1 MSDDAVQNAVATEA
15 APQDIQ
21 AETTTNA
28 SAQNTGENIEGKLTE
43 TNKTEDGGMDA
54 DKTQDIDVPT
64 GNDVEIAEEKSVNGD
79 DTKLKESNATTVEE
93 ETVAIEGEGNTNAD
107 ATDEDAEKIVS
118 TGATEAEEIAEVKGD
133 AKEENTTDTT
143 NDATEEVKEDVAVE
157 GKDGIEMEVEEEL
170 EKKDDVKSESE
181 TNVEARK
188 EVAED
193 VVEETKEN
201 IIEEVL
207 ENPIEDTIDAAKET
221 PVDKSIDAV
230 NENSTEEAVEG
241 GKENSTEDAID
252 QVKENSMEDGI
263 EETEDDPMEVE
274 EIKDGVVEEVNTDVV
289 EEVNTD
295 VVEEVNK
302 DVVEEVNKDVVEE
315 VNKDVVE
322 EVNKDV
328 VEEVNKDV
336 VEEVNK
342 DIEEGKEDTVEEDV
356 KDAVEEGKQDG
367 IEDNKV
373 VSMEVDEPAVNEK
386 KEVTVIEID
395 DSAPE
400 AEDDSKEESSEH
412 EAVATPSKGRG
423 RKAKKVHESP
433 YSLRGATKRERK
445 VADHFEPG
453 NYREDRQKASNVTVQ
468 LGKGTKLKDIPSVRA
483 KIDKLAIKDPTLL
496 AAHKFLYGG
505 RGSVARRVIKKQLLD
520 FSGYLI
526 ADVKGQE
533 KEEDDDTA
541 SEKFAARAN
550 RMTIPLLKIMCDL
563 FDVDRSHPGRPSA
576 LDKEGIVGRLLDF
589 MVAPDITLTNAG
601 KTKAKKRGRPSISRS
616 PKAKRS
622 KKSEEIE
629 VEVEYIEDEEEE
641 EEEDAPKGAE
651 GKKMPSKKELQKFVR
666 AYVTCFSMEKTTTKH
681 LIQTASDKFD
691 VDVASKRKDILELLT
706 AEMPSE

>member
-241 GKENSTEDAID
+241 GKENSMEDAID

-274 EIKDGVVEEVNTDVV
+274 EIKDGVVEEVNT
-289 EEVNTD
+289 
-295 VVEEVNK
+295 
-302 DVVEEVNKDVVEE
+302 DVVEE

-641 EEEDAPKGAE
+641 EEDAPKGAE

>member
-43 TNKTEDGGMDA
+43 TNKTEDGGVDA

-241 GKENSTEDAID
+241 GKENSMEDAID

-274 EIKDGVVEEVNTDVV
+274 EIKDG
-289 EEVNTD
+289 
-295 VVEEVNK
+295 
-302 DVVEEVNKDVVEE
+302 VVEEVNKDVVEE

-601 KTKAKKRGRPSISRS
+601 KPKAKKRGRPSISRS

-629 VEVEYIEDEEEE
+629 VEVEYIEDEEEEE

>member
-322 EVNKDV
+322 EVNKD
-328 VEEVNKDV
+328 
-336 VEEVNK
+336 
-342 DIEEGKEDTVEEDV
+342 IEEGKEDTVEEDV

-541 SEKFAARAN
+541 S
-550 RMTIPLLKIMCDL
+550 
-563 FDVDRSHPGRPSA
+563 V
-576 LDKEGIVGRLLDF
+576 
-589 MVAPDITLTNAG
+589 
-601 KTKAKKRGRPSISRS
+601 
-616 PKAKRS
+616 
-622 KKSEEIE
+622 
-629 VEVEYIEDEEEE
+629 
-641 EEEDAPKGAE
+641 
-651 GKKMPSKKELQKFVR
+651 
-666 AYVTCFSMEKTTTKH
+666 CF
-681 LIQTASDKFD
+681 
-691 VDVASKRKDILELLT
+691 
-706 AEMPSE
+706 